1 VRISDDGQTVLD
13 EVTGLAW
20 QRKPNTTSYTSFA
33 KARAYCEGLALDGHA
48 DWRLPGF
55 IELASLFPADQI
67 GTYDPK
73 VFPDGLPSYLFTAS
87 PVQNEAQ
94 SGTASSHIW
103 VVDTKEPRPYVEPME
118 PTPFPYSALCVRTAS
133 IPEVGLPDARFQA
146 DAVHDSV
153 QDLRTGLVWQRTV
166 EDLPRTFEQARSYCG
181 ALRQAGADTRRG
193 AKHRRRRRSD
203 GPSVLGVS
211 ITAGPSLLDQ
221 LELIKSV
228 GDSVGADGHAG
239 TERSLGLRVSGNRQH
254 VRKAR
259 RSSSLRADE
268 VIPRSV

>member
-181 ALRQAGADTRRG
+181 ALRQAGAAWRLPTLGEGLSIVDVG
-193 AKHRRRRRSD
+193 
-203 GPSVLGVS
+203 GP
-211 ITAGPSLLDQ
+211 T
-221 LELIKSV
+221 
-228 GDSVGADGHAG
+228 
-239 TERSLGLRVSGNRQH
+239 
-254 VRKAR
+254 VRLFSAFQSQPDR
-259 RSSSLRADE
+259 AFWTSSSSSNQS
-268 VIPRSV
+268 VIPSAPMVTLAQSGLWDFVSQGTVSTFAKLAVLVRCVQTK